1 MNSNAIT
8 TAPKGRIK
16 IAQGKARCAG
26 ALGDVSQ
33 NATSPEGANKRN
45 VLPQGAPIVGRVS
58 PHGVPLPVVPPHGA
72 IPDDFDHA
80 LFNQRGDLVKRLEE
94 WPFVVEIFY
103 DDVGGPRLVRGT
115 PPLLK
120 KGMLVEEKGETT
132 PRGDTRPT
140 S

>member
-1 MNSNAIT
+1 
-8 TAPKGRIK
+8 
-16 IAQGKARCAG
+16 
-26 ALGDVSQ
+26 
-33 NATSPEGANKRN
+33 

-58 PHGVPLPVVPPHGA
+58 PHGVRVPA

-120 KGMLVEEKGETT
+120 TGMLVEEKGETT

>member
-58 PHGVPLPVVPPHGA
+58 PHGVRVPA

-103 DDVGGPRLVRGT
+103 DDVGGPR
-115 PPLLK
+115 
-120 KGMLVEEKGETT
+120 
-132 PRGDTRPT
+132 
-140 S
+140 